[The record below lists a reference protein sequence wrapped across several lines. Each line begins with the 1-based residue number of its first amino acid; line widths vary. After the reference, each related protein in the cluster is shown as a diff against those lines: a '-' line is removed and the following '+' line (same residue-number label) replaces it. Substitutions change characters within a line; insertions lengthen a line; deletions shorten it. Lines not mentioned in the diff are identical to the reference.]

1 MVEKKTLTK
10 VMYRRQTKR
19 KISTNFLHQ
28 TDTKMFYDVIYKFM
42 LDSSFKLL
50 IITHQNQI

>member
-1 MVEKKTLTK
+1 MVEKKTVTK

-19 KISTNFLHQ
+19 KISINFLHQ
-28 TDTKMFYDVIYKFM
+28 TDTNMFYDVIYKFM